1 MICLV
6 LCIRILYQRCFLK
19 LLNEENWTCSSKHR
33 LAWRLKRLIEIT
45 GDLDNMLHLA
55 GLQRGTK
62 IKRGLFDFVGE
73 ISKTLF
79 GTLAERMRVI
89 TITN

>member
-6 LCIRILYQRCFLK
+6 RIRIYIKDVFLSCLMK
-19 LLNEENWTCSSKHR
+19 KIGLVPLNR
-33 LAWRLKRLIEIT
+33 FAWRLKRFTEIT

-55 GLQRGTK
+55 GLQRRTK